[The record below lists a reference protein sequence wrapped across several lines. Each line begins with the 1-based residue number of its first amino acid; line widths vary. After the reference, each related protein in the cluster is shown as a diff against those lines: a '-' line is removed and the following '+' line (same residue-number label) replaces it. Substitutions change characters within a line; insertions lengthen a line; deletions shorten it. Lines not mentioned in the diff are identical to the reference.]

1 MSLRRA
7 ARAALRAVALVAL
20 LGVPLAA
27 QDQPADPSQP
37 APPVDAAPPAPAAP
51 PAADVAAP
59 INARCPVMTDED
71 ALPEHTLEWQGHTIG
86 FCCNKCPRKF
96 LDHPER
102 YLANLPELAALA
114 PQQGTPGAPAPAS
127 AGASAERE
135 AEAAGLL
142 GRVHPLLVHFPI
154 ALLLAGALAEIL
166 GAMRGRSGSSPTARF
181 CVGLGALGAAFAA
194 FTGWQRAE
202 DFKALP
208 GTADNVDLHRWFAVG
223 TTGLALLL
231 ALIGL
236 WSRERKDGV
245 RAPGLGVFRWGL
257 LLAAALVA
265 VTAHFG
271 GTLVYGA
278 DFPFGD

>member
-1 MSLRRA
+1 MTLRRA
-7 ARAALRAVALVAL
+7 AGAALRTGALAVL
-20 LGVPLAA
+20 LAAPLAA
-27 QDQPADPSQP
+27 QEQPPEATPSAPAVEPAP
-37 APPVDAAPPAPAAP
+37 APPAV
-51 PAADVAAP
+51 PAADGPAP
-59 INARCPVMTDED
+59 INAHCPVMTDED
-71 ALPEHTLEWQGHTIG
+71 ALPEHTLQWQGHTIG

-96 LDHPER
+96 LEHPER

-114 PQQGTPGAPAPAS
+114 PQQSTTPGAPIAES
-127 AGASAERE
+127 SAERE

-181 CVGLGALGAAFAA
+181 CVGLGALGAALAA

-202 DFKALP
+202 GFKALP
-208 GTADNVDLHRWFAVG
+208 GTEANVDVHRWFAVG
-223 TTGLALLL
+223 TTGLAALL

-245 RAPGLGVFRWGL
+245 RAPGLGLFRWGL
-257 LLAAALVA
+257 LLAAVLVA

>member
-7 ARAALRAVALVAL
+7 ARAALRAVALAAL
-20 LGVPLAA
+20 LGAPLAA
-27 QDQPADPSQP
+27 QEQPADPSS
-37 APPVDAAPPAPAAP
+37 AAPPAEATQPAPVAAP
-51 PAADVAAP
+51 ATEPAADAPAP

-71 ALPEHTLEWQGHTIG
+71 ALPEHTLEWQGQTIG

-96 LDHPER
+96 LEHPER
-102 YLANLPELAALA
+102 YLANLPGLAAQA
-114 PQQGTPGAPAPAS
+114 APAAPD
-127 AGASAERE
+127 ASAERA

-166 GAMRGRSGSSPTARF
+166 GALRGRTGSSPAARF
-181 CVGLGALGAAFAA
+181 CVGLGALGAAAA
-194 FTGWQRAE
+194 ALTGWQRAE
-202 DFKALP
+202 HFAALP
-208 GTADNVDLHRWFAVG
+208 GTEDNVDLHRWFAVA

-236 WSRERKDGV
+236 WSRERSSNV
-245 RAPGLGVFRWGL
+245 RSPGLGLFRWGL
-257 LLAAALVA
+257 LLAAVVVA

>member
-7 ARAALRAVALVAL
+7 ARAALQAGALALV
-20 LGVPLAA
+20 LGAPLAA
-27 QDQPADPSQP
+27 QEQPAQASE
-37 APPVDAAPPAPAAP
+37 PAAE
-51 PAADVAAP
+51 PAADAATP
-59 INARCPVMTDED
+59 INAHCPVMTDED
-71 ALPEHTLEWQGHTIG
+71 ALPEHTIQWQGHTIG
-86 FCCNKCPRKF
+86 FCCNKCPRRF

-102 YLANLPELAALA
+102 YLANLPELALPATQPSTTA
-114 PQQGTPGAPAPAS
+114 GAPAPA
-127 AGASAERE
+127 ADADAQRAAERE

-166 GAMRGRSGSSPTARF
+166 GALRGRTGSSPAARF
-181 CVGLGALGAAFAA
+181 CVGLGALGAAAA
-194 FTGWQRAE
+194 ALTGWMRAE
-202 DFKALP
+202 HFAALP
-208 GTADNVDLHRWFAVG
+208 GTEGNVDLHRWFAVS

-231 ALIGL
+231 ALVGL
-236 WSRERKDGV
+236 LSRERSSNV

-257 LLAAALVA
+257 LLAAVLVA